1 MTSTGTS
8 TGSTAKYAVRD
19 SMTMLRRQF
28 KHTMRYP
35 TVMILTIGMPAVFLL
50 LFVYV
55 FGDTMGNGLGAP
67 AGGGRDVYANYI
79 TPAMLVIAVAA
90 AVQGTAI
97 SVAMDMTEG
106 IVARFRTMA
115 IARVSVLTGHV
126 LGSLIQAIVGVAVV
140 VGLAIL
146 VGFDPNATP
155 IEWLATAGLFVLFTF
170 ALIWLTVALGL
181 VSKTV
186 EGASNLPMP
195 LLLLPFLGSGFVPT
209 DSLPAGIK
217 WFAEN
222 QPFTPIMETVRGLLT
237 GTEIG
242 NSGWISIAWC
252 VGIALVGYLWAKKL
266 YNRDPSSAG
275 RSYSK
280 VISGA

>member
-1 MTSTGTS
+1 M
-8 TGSTAKYAVRD
+8 STAKYAWRD

-28 KHTMRYP
+28 KHSLRYP
-35 TVMILTIGMPAVFLL
+35 TIMLLTIGMPAVFML

-55 FGDTMGNGLGAP
+55 FGDTMGNGLGGP
-67 AGGGRDVYANYI
+67 AGGGRDLYANYI
-79 TPAMLVIAVAA
+79 APAMLVMAVAA

-97 SVAMDMTEG
+97 GVAMDMSEG

-115 IARVSVLTGHV
+115 IARASVLTGHV
-126 LGSLIQAIVGVAVV
+126 LGSLIQAMVGVAAV
-140 VGLAIL
+140 VGIAIL

-155 IEWLATAGLFVLFTF
+155 IEWLATAGFFVLFTF
-170 ALIWLTVALGL
+170 GLVWLTVALGL

-186 EGASNLPMP
+186 EGASNVPMP

-209 DSLPAGIK
+209 DSLPAGFK

-242 NSGWISIAWC
+242 NKGWIAVAWC
-252 VGIALVGYLWAKKL
+252 VGFALVGYLWAKKL
-266 YNRDPSSAG
+266 YNRDPSSG
-275 RSYSK
+275 PRSYSK
-280 VISGA
+280 ITSGA